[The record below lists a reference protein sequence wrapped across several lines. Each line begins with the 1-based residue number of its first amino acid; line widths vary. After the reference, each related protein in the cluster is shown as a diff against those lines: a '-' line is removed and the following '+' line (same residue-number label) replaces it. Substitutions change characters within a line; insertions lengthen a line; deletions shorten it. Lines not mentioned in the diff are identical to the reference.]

1 LAAGDAMTAF
11 PIAAGA
17 EAALT
22 APAEA
27 RTAFEAAAKVGGPV
41 YLAIDMLSPRFAT
54 IAQAEAA
61 FPSLY
66 SDPRF
71 EAAFSEDAWRVLIRY
86 WRPAPPAPIART
98 ALAALKK
105 PLGVAGTPDEARAAL
120 GGPAEL
126 AEEELANRYATRA
139 SALAKVRALA
149 DVGLARIIE
158 REGQFAVALTYWR
171 PLRSSGG
178 GLLPAERAEIA
189 ARLAQPLRSDLPQ
202 SSPFIGLFEAI
213 APENPA
219 IVLAEEGDGRPF
231 D

>member
-1 LAAGDAMTAF
+1 MTDYA
-11 PIAAGA
+11 IATGA
-17 EAALT
+17 EEALSAKT
-22 APAEA
+22 SA
-27 RTAFEAAAKVGGPV
+27 RTAGEAAEKVGGPV
-41 YLAIDMLSPRFAT
+41 YLAIDMLDPRFAA
-54 IAQAEAA
+54 IAEAEAA
-61 FPSLY
+61 FPGLY
-66 SDPRF
+66 GDPRF
-71 EAAFSEDAWRVLIRY
+71 EVAFCDGAWRVSIRY

-105 PLGVAGTPDEARAAL
+105 PLGAAGTPDEARAAL

-126 AEEELANRYATRA
+126 AEEELPNRFSTRA
-139 SALAKVRALA
+139 TAVGKVRALA
-149 DVGLARIIE
+149 EVGLARIIE
-158 REGQFAVALTYWR
+158 REGQFAIALTYWR

>member
-1 LAAGDAMTAF
+1 MTAF
-11 PIAAGA
+11 AIAANA
-17 EAALT
+17 QEALAAANL
-22 APAEA
+22 A
-27 RTAFEAAAKVGGPV
+27 RTAADAADKVGGPV
-41 YLAIDMLSPRFAT
+41 YLAIDVLDPPFAT
-54 IAQAEAA
+54 IAEAEAA
-61 FPSLY
+61 FPGLY
-66 SDPRF
+66 GDPRF
-71 EAAFSEDAWRVLIRY
+71 EMAFSDGAWRVMIRY

-126 AEEELANRYATRA
+126 AEELLANRYATRA
-139 SALAKVRALA
+139 GALGKVRALA

-158 REGQFAVALTYWR
+158 REGQFAIALTYWR

-202 SSPFIGLFEAI
+202 SSPYVGLFEAI

>member
-1 LAAGDAMTAF
+1 MTAF
-11 PIAAGA
+11 PIATSPQ
-17 EAALT
+17 AALE
-22 APAEA
+22 APALA
-27 RTAFEAAAKVGGPV
+27 RTAHEAAGKVGGPV
-41 YLAIDMLSPRFAT
+41 YLAIDVLEPRFDT
-54 IAQAEAA
+54 IAAAEAA
-61 FPSLY
+61 FPGLY
-66 SDPRF
+66 GDPRF
-71 EAAFSEDAWRVLIRY
+71 EVQFSDGAWRVSVRY

-105 PLGVAGTPDEARAAL
+105 PLGSARTPEDARGAL

-126 AEEELANRYATRA
+126 AAEILPQRYATRA
-139 SALAKVRALA
+139 GALAKVRALA
-149 DVGLARIIE
+149 DVGLAKIVE
-158 REGQFAVALTYWR
+158 REGQHAIELTYWR
-171 PLRSSGG
+171 PLRSSGF